1 MSSICV
7 RHGKTSAWVG
17 ACRIIKNIKPA
28 ADISVK
34 AIPSRCQKPS
44 FTYMCMCML
53 YPSSPLFAIA
63 DSSFLWVW
71 FEREGLLDGKQL
83 CASEIIYGLKNY
95 ISHAEA

>member
-1 MSSICV
+1 MVVVLMFSICA

-44 FTYMCMCML
+44 FTYM
-53 YPSSPLFAIA
+53 
-63 DSSFLWVW
+63 
-71 FEREGLLDGKQL
+71 
-83 CASEIIYGLKNY
+83 
-95 ISHAEA
+95 